1 MWGGGS
7 TWGSAFLEG
16 QEFQGILLFIAI
28 TLTVADDDKWSDKE
42 HGLEVAQN
50 MQAATS
56 C

>member
-1 MWGGGS
+1 MMTNGP
-7 TWGSAFLEG
+7 
-16 QEFQGILLFIAI
+16 
-28 TLTVADDDKWSDKE
+28 DKE